1 MSQEPVLFN
10 VSIYDNIQYG
20 SPSAK
25 RYQVENAAKMA
36 NIHEFIMELPNNYE
50 TIVGEGGIQL
60 SGGQKQR
67 VAIARALVRNPK
79 ILLFD
84 EATSAL
90 DGRNEKI
97 VQEALNK
104 AMKGRTTITIAHRLS
119 LLLTDYHYCSPTITI
134 AHRLSTI
141 KTVDV
146 IIGIDD
152 GYVVEKGGHDELM
165 KREGLYY
172 RLMMKQERLEKNGGL
187 LEKDQTITVTE
198 LVKYDHQD
206 DESEN
211 EPLSVSHDS
220 FDTSRSIIYR
230 GPI

>member
-20 SPSAK
+20 NPSAK
-25 RYQVENAAKMA
+25 RYQIENAAKMA
-36 NIHEFIMELPNNYE
+36 NIHDFIMELPNDYE

-90 DGRNEKI
+90 DGENEKI

-104 AMKGRTTITIAHRLS
+104 AMKGRTS
-119 LLLTDYHYCSPTITI
+119 ITI

-141 KTVDV
+141 KKSDV
-146 IIGIDD
+146 IIGIDK
-152 GYVVEKGGHDELM
+152 GCVVEKGSHDELM
-165 KREGLYY
+165 EKQGLYY
-172 RLMMKQERLEKNGGL
+172 NLMMKQERLERDGL
-187 LEKDQTITVTE
+187 EENAEKSYTATK
-198 LVKYDHQD
+198 LVNHDHHH

-211 EPLSVSHDS
+211 KSHCSVSYIMHS
-220 FDTSRSIIYR
+220 VSLF
-230 GPI
+230 

>member
-1 MSQEPVLFN
+1 MSVMDRYEIITIHKTIIIIKVVIIIQITVDDADIKYIDHPSLRQQIGLVSQEPVLFN

-20 SPSAK
+20 SPSAE
-25 RYQVENAAKMA
+25 RYLVENAAKMA

-90 DGRNEKI
+90 DGKNEKI

-119 LLLTDYHYCSPTITI
+119 
-134 AHRLSTI
+134 TI
-141 KTVDV
+141 KTADV

-152 GYVVEKGGHDELM
+152 GYVVEKGSHDELM
-165 KREGLYY
+165 EREGLYY
-172 RLMMKQERLEKNGGL
+172 RLMMKQER
-187 LEKDQTITVTE
+187 
-198 LVKYDHQD
+198 
-206 DESEN
+206 
-211 EPLSVSHDS
+211 
-220 FDTSRSIIYR
+220 
-230 GPI
+230 

>member
-10 VSIYDNIQYG
+10 VSIYENIQYG
-20 SPSAK
+20 NPSAK
-25 RYQVENAAKMA
+25 RYQIENAAKMA
-36 NIHEFIMELPNNYE
+36 NIHDFIMELPNDYE

-90 DGRNEKI
+90 DGINEKI

-104 AMKGRTTITIAHRLS
+104 AMKGRTS
-119 LLLTDYHYCSPTITI
+119 ITI

-141 KTVDV
+141 KKSDV
-146 IIGIDD
+146 ILGIDN
-152 GYVVEKGGHDELM
+152 GYMVEKGSHDELM
-165 KREGLYY
+165 EKQGLYY
-172 RLMMKQERLEKNGGL
+172 SLMMKQVGLNDNHSNNRVIDHTIPNDKN
-187 LEKDQTITVTE
+187 DQYKSCI
-198 LVKYDHQD
+198 K
-206 DESEN
+206 N
-211 EPLSVSHDS
+211 EYSDRNVEVYS
-220 FDTSRSIIYR
+220 
-230 GPI
+230 

>member
-50 TIVGEGGIQL
+50 TIVGEGGNQL

-90 DGRNEKI
+90 DGKNEKI

-119 LLLTDYHYCSPTITI
+119 
-134 AHRLSTI
+134 TI
-141 KTVDV
+141 KTADV

-152 GYVVEKGGHDELM
+152 GYVVEKGSHDKLM
-165 KREGLYY
+165 EREGLYY
-172 RLMMKQERLEKNGGL
+172 RLMMKQERLEKDHFI
-187 LEKDQTITVTE
+187 EYVDQNTLIDNDQQYDLMPHGSDPVTYGAKM
-198 LVKYDHQD
+198 V
-206 DESEN
+206 
-211 EPLSVSHDS
+211 
-220 FDTSRSIIYR
+220 
-230 GPI
+230 

>member
-25 RYQVENAAKMA
+25 QYQVENAAKMA

-90 DGRNEKI
+90 DGKNEKI

-119 LLLTDYHYCSPTITI
+119 
-134 AHRLSTI
+134 TI
-141 KTVDV
+141 KTADV

-152 GYVVEKGGHDELM
+152 GYVVEKGSHDELM
-165 KREGLYY
+165 EREGLYY
-172 RLMMKQERLEKNGGL
+172 RLMMKQERLEKDHFIEYVDQNTLIDNDQQYDLMPNGS
-187 LEKDQTITVTE
+187 DPVTYGAKM
-198 LVKYDHQD
+198 V
-206 DESEN
+206 
-211 EPLSVSHDS
+211 
-220 FDTSRSIIYR
+220 
-230 GPI
+230 